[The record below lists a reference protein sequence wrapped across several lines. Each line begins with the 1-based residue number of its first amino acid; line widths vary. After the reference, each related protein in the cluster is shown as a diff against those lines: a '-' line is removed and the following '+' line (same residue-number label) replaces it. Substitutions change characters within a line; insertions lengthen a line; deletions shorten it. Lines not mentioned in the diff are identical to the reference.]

1 MSAQSNPAGGQ
12 APSEN
17 SAVGTSTKYSAG
29 QTRSSVAGRRRVP
42 RPRLDLDIQATHNV
56 RCEELSYRYIRD
68 TLRNQPDI
76 NKPLPPLPDQKP
88 LSRPASPIDRAAHWV
103 NKKVVTPVKEFFRT
117 PEVEE
122 MIKQNQEGYINEP
135 HPFFAELRSQS
146 VTPKH
151 SRGRSSIDRRGTSS
165 RRSGSIS
172 SISSRE
178 TLQST
183 PTTPRSRMSDVS
195 MTSSVR
201 HALDSAQQVGS
212 RLGLNH
218 EAGRLFFADAAP
230 AGMMDPCSVCH
241 KEPRSILYHGRCR
254 GCR

>member
-1 MSAQSNPAGGQ
+1 MSSQSNSTGGQ

-17 SAVGTSTKYSAG
+17 LTYGTFTKYSAR

-42 RPRLDLDIQATHNV
+42 RPKLDIQATHNV
-56 RCEELSYRYIRD
+56 RCEELSYAYLRD
-68 TLRNQPDI
+68 TMHNNLDI

-88 LSRPASPIDRAAHWV
+88 SSRPSSPIDRAAHWV
-103 NKKVVTPVKEFFRT
+103 NKKVVTPVKEFFKT
-117 PEVEE
+117 PKIEE
-122 MIKQNQEGYINEP
+122 MISQNQEDHVNEP
-135 HPFFAELRSQS
+135 HQFFAELR
-146 VTPKH
+146 TNRH
-151 SRGRSSIDRRGTSS
+151 SRSRSSIDRRETSS
-165 RRSGSIS
+165 RRSA

-178 TLQST
+178 TFQSP

-201 HALDSAQQVGS
+201 HAAQEVGS

-241 KEPRSILYHGRCR
+241 KEPRGVLYHGRCR
-254 GCR
+254 DCR